1 MRPIA
6 RQDGQ
11 AVLLLVAAMA
21 AVLVGAVV
29 LLVADQCSFIT
40 GAILSANGG
49 MDM

>member
-21 AVLVGAVV
+21 AVLVGALV
-29 LLVADQCSFIT
+29 LVADQCSFIT